1 MSIIRVLPDNISNRI
16 AAGEVV
22 DRPASIVKELV
33 ENSIDSGAG
42 FIAISIENAGC
53 KLISIRDNGCGMD
66 KDDALLCFE
75 PHATSKIKTEQDI
88 ENITTM
94 GFRGEAIPSIASVSR
109 FTLRTRKT
117 EEMEGSEVIVNG
129 GKFISC
135 KPIGCAPGTEIR
147 VSDIFYNVP
156 ARRKFLKSSIT
167 EEKHIVETVYLLAIA
182 NNKVTFELRI
192 DGKVIFS
199 SPADENPEYRLSLLF
214 GRETMASSLKV
225 NAIKGNISLF
235 GYISKPNFV
244 RNSRRDQRFFI
255 NSRPVKS
262 FLLTAAVRD
271 AYHTMI
277 MGGSYPIV
285 TLFIKI
291 APSEIDVNVH
301 PAKTEIRFRS
311 ERVVSAFVR
320 ESLVSALR
328 PVMSPAP
335 SLSLK
340 DIGINAVIGTA
351 QVNYELKN
359 QNEVIED
366 LFDQKIEVDNFD
378 IEIDILTSRKERT
391 KVENENQFHIDNKT
405 RNSESYNIKSSIPDQ
420 ETKKFVPLEVKG
432 CGSVSVIGNLDS
444 TYILLSSAG
453 GLIVVDQHAAH
464 ERILFEKL
472 LNEFKENRISQ
483 NLLMPVTITLSK
495 LEANFL
501 QRYIVEF
508 ENLGFDFEFYGG
520 DTIVISAVPASIPLE
535 NISRL
540 VSDILENLLKGNE
553 SKNKVNESSIA
564 RAACRLAVKA
574 HDKLSTLESEA
585 LIRKL
590 MNCEL
595 PFSCPH
601 GRPTIINI
609 SISELEK
616 RFGRRL

>member
-1 MSIIRVLPDNISNRI
+1 MSIIHVLPDNISNRI

-33 ENSIDSGAG
+33 ENSIDSGAD

-53 KLISIRDNGCGMD
+53 KLISVRDNGCGMD

-109 FTLRTRKT
+109 FTLRTRKS
-117 EEMEGSEVIVNG
+117 EEMEGSEAIVNG
-129 GKFISC
+129 GKFISH

-167 EEKHIVETVYLLAIA
+167 EEKHIVETVYMLAMA
-182 NNKVTFELRI
+182 NNKVTFELRM
-192 DGKVIFS
+192 DGRVIFS
-199 SPADENPEYRLSLLF
+199 SPADENPEYRLSLLL

-225 NAIKGNISLF
+225 DVAQGRTSVF
-235 GYISKPNFV
+235 GYISKPSFV

-262 FLLTAAVRD
+262 FLLTAAVKD

-277 MGGSYPIV
+277 MGGNYPIV

-311 ERVVSAFVR
+311 ERTVSTFIR

-328 PVMSPAP
+328 PAMSPAP

-340 DIGINAVIGTA
+340 NIGINAVIGNA

-359 QNEVIED
+359 QNGEAKD
-366 LFDQKIEVDNFD
+366 LFDQNSESDDFD
-378 IEIDILTSRKERT
+378 IEIDVPRLN
-391 KVENENQFHIDNKT
+391 NEKHLFQNNNQSSFDNEAKS
-405 RNSESYNIKSSIPDQ
+405 SEIFNVKSSIPNQ
-420 ETKKFVPLEVKG
+420 EIKKFVPLEIKG
-432 CGSVSVIGNLDS
+432 CGCVSVIGNLDS
-444 TYILLSSAG
+444 TYILLSSAS

-483 NLLMPVTITLSK
+483 KLLMPVTITLSK
-495 LEANFL
+495 LEMNFL
-501 QRYIVEF
+501 RRYIVEF
-508 ENLGFDFEFYGG
+508 ENLGFDLEFYGD
-520 DTIVISAVPASIPLE
+520 DTTVISAVPISIPLE

-564 RAACRLAVKA
+564 RAACRLALKA
-574 HDKLSTLESEA
+574 HDKLTILESEA
-585 LIRKL
+585 LISRL

-609 SISELEK
+609 SLSELEK